1 MLNVL
6 IAMVQIKYVIMMMVE
21 DFLKIVIYATKKD
34 ILILL

>member
-6 IAMVQIKYVIMMMVE
+6 IAMVQIKYMIMMMVE